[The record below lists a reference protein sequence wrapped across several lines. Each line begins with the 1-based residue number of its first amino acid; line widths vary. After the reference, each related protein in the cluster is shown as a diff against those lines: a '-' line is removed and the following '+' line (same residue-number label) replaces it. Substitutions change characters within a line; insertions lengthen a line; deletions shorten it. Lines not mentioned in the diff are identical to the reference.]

1 MLQAERQRQ
10 REELKAKLVAALQ
23 GVDRGLQKKIKR
35 ITIVNK
41 IAV

>member
-23 GVDRGLQKKIKR
+23 GVDRGLGKKLKI
-35 ITIVNK
+35 IIIVYT